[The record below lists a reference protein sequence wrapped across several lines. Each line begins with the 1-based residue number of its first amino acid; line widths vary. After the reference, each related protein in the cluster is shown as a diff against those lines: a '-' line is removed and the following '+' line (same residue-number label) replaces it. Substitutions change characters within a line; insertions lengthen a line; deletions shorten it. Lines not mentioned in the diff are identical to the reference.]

1 MCKLSP
7 TLSACSRCRTLIG
20 TYFLYGFSCGLV
32 ACAVLCCAVLAVLLY
47 SRCSS
52 TTCSCMVKKN
62 AHESKKLGKYGSSM
76 KHKMKKEKYSQ
87 VATNLYICTRCFA
100 PRAPSAARCPRSH
113 GKIEQNAN
121 EAGLAFCLDLN
132 KIQQCSFCPSFLCLS
147 YMHAASGSFSWSMGA
162 LGICKS

>member
-1 MCKLSP
+1 MLFVCLLALSHSDRHV
-7 TLSACSRCRTLIG
+7 LAYRFVRADCVRS
-20 TYFLYGFSCGLV
+20 
-32 ACAVLCCAVLAVLLY
+32 AVLCLRYCNTADARQHARTWY
-47 SRCSS
+47 
-52 TTCSCMVKKN
+52 KKN
-62 AHESKKLGKYGSSM
+62 APHPKKKLGKYGSSM